1 MTSIELPRCIYLIS
15 FLSSHMPASFEEYR
29 QFFPVTKSGIYLN
42 HAAISP
48 LSSHVVNAIN
58 AALSNRAAGSIDAFQ
73 IMLSEKEQL
82 KNNIGALI
90 KTDPSCI
97 ALIGNTSEGLN
108 WFVNGLHWQKGDR
121 ILLIEDEFPANVYP
135 FMNLESL
142 GVEIDFVPTRE
153 GMISIDDIEKRIT
166 THTRLLSISFVEFF
180 SGFRNDLEKI
190 GQICDHKNIL
200 FSVDGIQG
208 VGAIPLDVTVAKIDF
223 LSNGGHKWLMG
234 PMGCGFM
241 YIKPEL
247 CSKLRPVFAGWL
259 SVKNS
264 WNFTDYSLDF
274 IEDSGRF
281 EIGTPN
287 FLGIVGAHASTNL
300 LVEAGPEKI
309 LRHLLSL
316 GDMLIG
322 GLEKVGLNY
331 LGSREE
337 KHRSGIY
344 TFNAD
349 RAEELFNYLKD
360 NHVHVSLRQGAIRIS
375 PHFYNQPGEI
385 NQAIELCRKF
395 YQI

>member
-1 MTSIELPRCIYLIS
+1 MSVNFKNFRKL
-15 FLSSHMPASFEEYR
+15 
-29 QFFPVTKSGIYLN
+29 FPVTNTDIYLN

-48 LSSHVVNAIN
+48 LSSHVVNSIST
-58 AALSNRAAGSIDAFQ
+58 ALSNRSAGSVDTFQ
-73 IMLSEKEQL
+73 VMLGEKEEL
-82 KNNIGALI
+82 KKNIGTLI

-121 ILLIEDEFPANVYP
+121 ILLVEDEFPANVYP

-166 THTRLLSISFVEFF
+166 SHTRLLSISFVEFF

-208 VGAIPLDVTVAKIDF
+208 VGAIPLDVTAAKIDF

-259 SVKNS
+259 SVQDS
-264 WNFTDYSLDF
+264 WNFTDYNLNF
-274 IEDSGRF
+274 IEGSGRF

-287 FLGIVGAHASTNL
+287 FLGIVGARASTNL
-300 LVEAGPEKI
+300 LVQAGPEKI
-309 LRHLLSL
+309 LKHLLSL
-316 GDMLIG
+316 GDLLIG
-322 GLEKVGLNY
+322 GLEKTGLKY

-344 TFNAD
+344 TFDAA

-375 PHFYNQPGEI
+375 PHFYNQPDEI
-385 NQAIELCRKF
+385 NQVIELCRKF
-395 YQI
+395 YQR

>member
-1 MTSIELPRCIYLIS
+1 MSVNFKNFRKL
-15 FLSSHMPASFEEYR
+15 
-29 QFFPVTKSGIYLN
+29 FPVTNTDIYLN

-48 LSSHVVNAIN
+48 LSSHVVNSIST
-58 AALSNRAAGSIDAFQ
+58 ALSNRSAGSVDTFQ
-73 IMLSEKEQL
+73 VMLGEKEEL
-82 KNNIGALI
+82 KKNIGTLI

-121 ILLIEDEFPANVYP
+121 ILLVEDEFPANVYP

-153 GMISIDDIEKRIT
+153 GMISIDDIEKCIT
-166 THTRLLSISFVEFF
+166 SHTRLLSISFVEFF

-208 VGAIPLDVTVAKIDF
+208 VGAIPLDATAAKIDF

-259 SVKNS
+259 SVQDS
-264 WNFTDYSLDF
+264 WNFTDYNLDF
-274 IEDSGRF
+274 IEGSGRF

-287 FLGIVGAHASTNL
+287 FLGIVGARASTNL
-300 LVEAGPEKI
+300 LVQAGPEKI
-309 LRHLLSL
+309 LKHLLSL
-316 GDMLIG
+316 GDLLIG
-322 GLEKVGLNY
+322 GLEKAGLKY

-337 KHRSGIY
+337 KYRSGIY
-344 TFNAD
+344 TFDAD

-375 PHFYNQPGEI
+375 PHFYNQPDEI
-385 NQAIELCRKF
+385 NQVTVLCRKF
-395 YQI
+395 YQR

>member
-1 MTSIELPRCIYLIS
+1 MSVNFKNFRKL
-15 FLSSHMPASFEEYR
+15 
-29 QFFPVTKSGIYLN
+29 FPVTNTDIYLN

-48 LSSHVVNAIN
+48 LSSQVVNSIST
-58 AALSNRAAGSIDAFQ
+58 ALSNRSAGSIDTFQ
-73 IMLSEKEQL
+73 VMLSEKEEL
-82 KNNIGALI
+82 KKNIATLI

-121 ILLIEDEFPANVYP
+121 ILLIEDEFPSNVYP

-153 GMISIDDIEKRIT
+153 GMISIDDIEKHIT
-166 THTRLLSISFVEFF
+166 RHTRLLSISFVEFF

-208 VGAIPLDVTVAKIDF
+208 VGAIPLDVIAAKIDF

-259 SVKNS
+259 SVKDS
-264 WNFTDYSLDF
+264 WNFTDYNLDF
-274 IEDSGRF
+274 IEGSGRF

-287 FLGIVGAHASTNL
+287 FLGIVGARASTNL
-300 LVEAGPEKI
+300 LVEAGPENI
-309 LRHLLSL
+309 LIHLLYL
-316 GDMLIG
+316 GDLLID
-322 GLEKVGLNY
+322 GLEKAGLNY

-375 PHFYNQPGEI
+375 QHFYNQPDEI
-385 NQAIELCRKF
+385 NKVIELCRKF